1 MTRVFSINNISDLF
15 KGALKPCI
23 ALLTFHVCWKF
34 QPMFITSQP
43 IMKVLVQE
51 LRIYHK

>member
-34 QPMFITSQP
+34 HPMFITSQP
-43 IMKVLVQE
+43 NYEGFGAGTSYIS
-51 LRIYHK
+51 